1 MDENDLRRRSRKT
14 GFNVATLEKEFN
26 LDKIRDL
33 FILKCQIT
41 GIEFNPDLIFD
52 ENRLSE
58 AKKFWT
64 IALARLTKNLP
75 DFESV
80 VKDLRLMLDFIK
92 VK

>member
-1 MDENDLRRRSRKT
+1 MK
-14 GFNVATLEKEFN
+14 EKEFSP
-26 LDKIRDL
+26 DEIGEL

-80 VKDLRLMLDFIK
+80 VKDVRLMQDFIK
-92 VK
+92 VR